1 MPGQP
6 VAFNEPELYNRAVNG
21 QVYSAQTAVTG
32 VAPGTAI
39 GTTGAFSLHNLAGS
53 GKNLVILETRM
64 GYVSGTL
71 GAGVVNYL
79 INAPGV
85 AAPSAGT
92 AIAIQNARI
101 GGAPTAAA
109 LAYTT
114 STIVAPTL
122 LRPFCSLGASLASTT
137 EAPWSISDKV
147 QGGIIVP
154 PGATLTLHATAAAG
168 TSPLVVFY
176 MQWAELLVP
185 DNAAD

>member
-21 QVYSAQTAVTG
+21 QIFSAETAITG

-39 GTTGAFSLHNLAGS
+39 GTTGAFSLHNQASS

-71 GAGVVNYL
+71 GAGTVNYL

-92 AIAIQNARI
+92 AIVIQNALI
-101 GGAPTAAA
+101 GGATSVAA

-114 STIVAPTL
+114 STIVSPTL
-122 LRPFCSLGASLASTT
+122 LRPFCSLQASLAST
-137 EAPWSISDKV
+137 AVQPWQVVDKV
-147 QGGIIVP
+147 NGGIILP
-154 PGATLTLHATAAAG
+154 PGGTLTLHGTTAAG
-168 TSPLVVFY
+168 SSPLVVFY